1 MEGAAR
7 SVALQCP
14 PGRFRN
20 IVDRTR
26 EIGTGRPRFPLD
38 MLPAFLCP
46 EEVMAEPDDII
57 DRLLDRAGGLLD
69 LFLDN
74 RGISRGFGVLNP
86 ATLLKVTVFFAH
98 ALKIRRHRIKTW
110 FSGRES
116 GKIFPILAQ
125 EISYL

>member
-1 MEGAAR
+1 M
-7 SVALQCP
+7 ALQSP

-57 DRLLDRAGGLLD
+57 DRLLDRAGG
-69 LFLDN
+69 
-74 RGISRGFGVLNP
+74 SW
-86 ATLLKVTVFFAH
+86 
-98 ALKIRRHRIKTW
+98 IRSSIAGA
-110 FSGRES
+110 SAAGSES
-116 GKIFPILAQ
+116 STQRPCSK
-125 EISYL
+125 